1 MLPREAN
8 HIVATQNHRLNHDN
22 THKKIS
28 ILYREIAAVRDCI
41 MDIGDPGCML
51 RCSLHRERQLFS
63 QARSSSLIINLLDSK
78 EASIAARHYHIL
90 CLAFYTLPCCW
101 NPRLYSVNPVYEPQE
116 QSYQYLGRCHFY
128 GSSPGMPKLGKMDE
142 VFRNFFTGYFYSL
155 HYNYVLLDSYL
166 V

>member
-101 NPRLYSVNPVYEPQE
+101 NPRLYSVNPVHESQE
-116 QSYQYLGRCHFY
+116 QSYQYLGRCHFPWIISWY
-128 GSSPGMPKLGKMDE
+128 AKAGKNGRGVQE
-142 VFRNFFTGYFYSL
+142 LFHWVFLFSAL
-155 HYNYVLLDSYL
+155 QLCPS
-166 V
+166 